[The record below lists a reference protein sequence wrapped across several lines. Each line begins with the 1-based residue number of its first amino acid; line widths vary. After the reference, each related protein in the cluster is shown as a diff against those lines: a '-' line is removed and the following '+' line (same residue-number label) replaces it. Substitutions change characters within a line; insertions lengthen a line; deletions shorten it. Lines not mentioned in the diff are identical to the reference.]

1 MLNVKYVV
9 VKKRTFWWNLYEF
22 FYNLANPVENRLHI
36 VEHRAAMRT
45 WKKQTGDISDLSKI
59 LNSGKT
65 FEPEVMSMLREYID
79 DTENLREALDKY
91 EEKHE
96 IIRRIK

>member
-9 VKKRTFWWNLYEF
+9 VKKRTFWDNVREF
-22 FYNLANPVENRLHI
+22 LYNLANPVENRLSI
-36 VEHRAAMRT
+36 IEYRAAMRT

-79 DTENLREALDKY
+79 DTENLREALDRY
-91 EEKHE
+91 EAKHE
-96 IIRRIK
+96 TIRRIK